1 MLVQG
6 FISTDRMLSGNIHA
20 GISLGQTA
28 YSGPYTVNAA
38 FEAQHLAT
46 KGKSM
51 LDDVTIN
58 SIQVSR
64 TTNQS
69 GGKTIYIGG
78 SIDA

>member
-6 FISTDRMLSGNIHA
+6 SISTDRMLSGDIYA

-28 YSGPYTVNAA
+28 YGGPYTVNAA
-38 FEAQHLAT
+38 FEEQRLAT

-51 LDDVTIN
+51 SDDVTIN
-58 SIQVSR
+58 AIQVSR
-64 TTNQS
+64 TTNPS

-78 SIDA
+78 LIDA